1 MAVELH
7 QRIRLAGFDL
17 TASGD
22 GRKTARV
29 VLTWSGG
36 AEHEG
41 VAEGD
46 DAPHGQLRAAAEA
59 TARALVDACEERF
72 TLEVLA
78 VKAIEAFDTII
89 VVVSL
94 SSRIDSLAERLVGA
108 CLIRGREPARGAVL
122 AVLDATNRLIGKVM
136 QDAV

>member
-1 MAVELH
+1 MAVDLH

-17 TASGD
+17 TSPGE
-22 GRKTARV
+22 GRKAARV
-29 VLTWSGG
+29 VLTWSDD
-36 AEHEG
+36 AEYEG

-59 TARALVDACEERF
+59 TARALVEACQERF

-94 SSRIDSLAERLVGA
+94 SSRIDTLAERLVGA

-136 QDAV
+136 QATV